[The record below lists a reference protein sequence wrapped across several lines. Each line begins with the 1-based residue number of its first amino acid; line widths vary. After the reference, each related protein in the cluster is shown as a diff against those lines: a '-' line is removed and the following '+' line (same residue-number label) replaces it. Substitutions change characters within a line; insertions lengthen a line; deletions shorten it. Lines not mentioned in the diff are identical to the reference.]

1 MKKAV
6 FFIVLLLIGYMAGM
20 YGNAALMVLFL
31 SQLMIAAVM
40 FCLSRYMTARLEISF
55 FEKTIFAEKEVP
67 FPIHI
72 RAVNR
77 GRLPV
82 ARFILLIEESSA
94 RWKRKVKN
102 RIPGECGE
110 GENLLAAETLVSD
123 CGIVTF
129 HITEIRVYDYLSLF
143 FGRKRAD
150 LLCQAVVFPKD
161 RALSIELG
169 TYPGG
174 NDEDMTM
181 PFSEHGNSHDEV
193 RQIREYRAG
202 DPVRHI
208 HWNQTAK
215 SGNLWVKE
223 YEDER
228 KPVITLYL
236 DREELVSGSAEA
248 DTFYELLQAVLAG
261 LIRSGAEADVSWRDR
276 KNGKLY
282 QVPAGSR
289 EQIWGILLEL
299 FRLEEQEK
307 AAKTAGSERQEQN
320 ISEDGRKSSSSF
332 TDSGSWDMR
341 LTAGLCWFGRDRLI
355 RKFNVS
361 ELDSQMEESFF
372 L

>member
-55 FEKTIFAEKEVP
+55 SEKTIFAEKEVP

-150 LLCQAVVFPKD
+150 LVCQAVVFPKD

-248 DTFYELLQAVLAG
+248 DAFYELLQAVLAG

-282 QVPAGSR
+282 QVPAGIR

-307 AAKTAGSERQEQN
+307 AAKTA
-320 ISEDGRKSSSSF
+320 
-332 TDSGSWDMR
+332 
-341 LTAGLCWFGRDRLI
+341 
-355 RKFNVS
+355 
-361 ELDSQMEESFF
+361 
-372 L
+372 